1 MGREALCGSESAVSG
16 ASARRWVGSVRAGL
30 GIVAPGVVLAVLVG
44 LLQSWL
50 SLDTGGVMVLVATA
64 GVAVG
69 FQAWWSRRRRGAR
82 ARLALEDAA
91 LRLADG
97 DAATRIAWPPG
108 DELAPVMAAANELAD
123 RWDQTRRLQHERELV
138 LGAVLD
144 VAPMATLVVDRHDR
158 VVYANR
164 AGAGLFGLPGAL
176 AGRGLAEV
184 AAGLDPPLD
193 QALLDGAAEGIFVLD
208 NRDADVV
215 FLRRRRLTLQST
227 AATVILVERLTRE
240 VRRSEV
246 AMWKKTTRVLSHE
259 LNNSLAPITSLSR
272 SAGRLIEAGRAEDAI
287 EALRIVEERSQHLA
301 SFLARYA
308 ELARLPP
315 PQLQVVAWA
324 EWLAEL
330 AELAGIRVA
339 GAVPTRSARFDPAQL
354 EQVVINLVKNA
365 REAGSPGDAIEVSV
379 ADLGAAGFLLQLRDS
394 GPGFSEAAL
403 AEAHLPF
410 WTTKTGGSGLGLALA
425 REVIDAH
432 GGRMTLRNR
441 PGGGAEVSLTLPE
454 AG

>member
-1 MGREALCGSESAVSG
+1 
-16 ASARRWVGSVRAGL
+16 
-30 GIVAPGVVLAVLVG
+30 
-44 LLQSWL
+44 
-50 SLDTGGVMVLVATA
+50 
-64 GVAVG
+64 
-69 FQAWWSRRRRGAR
+69 
-82 ARLALEDAA
+82 
-91 LRLADG
+91 
-97 DAATRIAWPPG
+97 
-108 DELAPVMAAANELAD
+108 MAAANDLAD
-123 RWDQTRRLQHERELV
+123 RWEWVRRQQHERELV
-138 LGAVLD
+138 LAAVLD
-144 VAPMATLVVDRHDR
+144 TAPMATLVADHHQRL
-158 VVYANR
+158 VYANR
-164 AGAGLFGLPGAL
+164 AAGVLFGLSGSL
-176 AGRGLAEV
+176 VGRSLAEV

-193 QALLDGAAEGIFVLD
+193 QALLDRAAEGMFTLD

-215 FLRRRRLTLQST
+215 FLRRRRLTLQSS

-339 GAVPTRSARFDPAQL
+339 GAVPSRPGRFDPAQL

-403 AEAHLPF
+403 AEAQLPF
-410 WTTKTGGSGLGLALA
+410 WTTKAGGSGLGLALV
-425 REVIDAH
+425 REVVEAH
-432 GGRMTLRNR
+432 GGRVTLRNR
-441 PGGGAEVSLTLPE
+441 PAGGAEVSFTLPE
-454 AG
+454 AS

>member
-1 MGREALCGSESAVSG
+1 
-16 ASARRWVGSVRAGL
+16 VRAGL

-164 AGAGLFGLPGAL
+164 AAAGLFGLPGAL

-259 LNNSLAPITSLSR
+259 LNNSLLSSPVMPSWRGSRLRSFRSSPGPSGWRSWPSWPGSGWQELSPLVPDASIRLSSSR
-272 SAGRLIEAGRAEDAI
+272 SSSTWSRTPARR
-287 EALRIVEERSQHLA
+287 ALRA
-301 SFLARYA
+301 
-308 ELARLPP
+308 
-315 PQLQVVAWA
+315 
-324 EWLAEL
+324 
-330 AELAGIRVA
+330 
-339 GAVPTRSARFDPAQL
+339 TRSRF
-354 EQVVINLVKNA
+354 
-365 REAGSPGDAIEVSV
+365 RSPTSVPRAFCSSFATPGPVS
-379 ADLGAAGFLLQLRDS
+379 AKLPWLRRTCRS
-394 GPGFSEAAL
+394 GP
-403 AEAHLPF
+403 P
-410 WTTKTGGSGLGLALA
+410 
-425 REVIDAH
+425 
-432 GGRMTLRNR
+432 R
-441 PGGGAEVSLTLPE
+441 PAEV
-454 AG
+454 A